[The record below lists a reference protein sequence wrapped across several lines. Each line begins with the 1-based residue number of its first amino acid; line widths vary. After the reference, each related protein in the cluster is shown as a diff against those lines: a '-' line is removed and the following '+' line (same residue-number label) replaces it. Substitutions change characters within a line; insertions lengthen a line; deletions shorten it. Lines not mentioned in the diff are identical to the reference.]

1 MFATPLTI
9 TIDGTGHSLTRINQD
24 GYSSE
29 YFTRLAGGGEV
40 RFKIRNVSQKAKGST
55 PGNSRHSAELKMTRL
70 EGDTLRTYQAYFV
83 FTVPEGGDNVHAAKT
98 LVGTLAF
105 GTLAN
110 ATAMSN
116 WDN

>member
-1 MFATPLTI
+1 
-9 TIDGTGHSLTRINQD
+9 
-24 GYSSE
+24 
-29 YFTRLAGGGEV
+29 
-40 RFKIRNVSQKAKGST
+40 
-55 PGNSRHSAELKMTRL
+55 MTRL